1 MGKHTPG
8 PWYCSWN
15 DNDLYDQ
22 GGVYRVQPIPVGST
36 WGKVVKQYNANAN
49 LIAAAPDLLEACK
62 RLDIVLT
69 RYKDHKIFI
78 PLSIEMLWPLLK
90 DAIAKAEGNS

>member
-8 PWYCSWN
+8 PWYCSWK

-36 WGKVVKQYNANAN
+36 WGKVVKQYNANAH
-49 LIAAAPDLLEACK
+49 LIAAAPDLLKACK
-62 RLDIVLT
+62 ELMSELYLMPAKHWDQTTSDI
-69 RYKDHKIFI
+69 YWDAKC
-78 PLSIEMLWPLLK
+78 
-90 DAIAKAEGNS
+90 AIAKAEEVA

>member
-62 RLDIVLT
+62 ALIGASLMSPRDAEAALIMA
-69 RYKDHKIFI
+69 RN
-78 PLSIEMLWPLLK
+78 
-90 DAIAKAEGNS
+90 AIAKAEGVE